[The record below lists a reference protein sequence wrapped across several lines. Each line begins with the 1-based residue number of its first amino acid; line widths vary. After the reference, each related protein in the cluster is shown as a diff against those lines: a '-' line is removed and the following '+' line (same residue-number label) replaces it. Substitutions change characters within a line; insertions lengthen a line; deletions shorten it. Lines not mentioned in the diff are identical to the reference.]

1 MKNGNLD
8 GGKRNG
14 GQVGLSPAA
23 GSSNQDS
30 GGERTGKPAV
40 PIGRPASVRVRHVLL
55 ALALAL
61 SALAWHVVG
70 VTAQEAAPAVK
81 PAVVKPERAK
91 PRGRLPAYY
100 ARVVSATQREKI
112 YDIQAK
118 FDEQLKMLEEQ
129 LAALVSQRDS
139 EVEAVLTD
147 EQKQQIAGFEAEAK
161 ARRGAGGAPAEETP
175 AADATKTSSTP

>member
-8 GGKRNG
+8 GGLRSG
-14 GQVGLSPAA
+14 GQVGLSGRAVRP
-23 GSSNQDS
+23 NQDS
-30 GGERTGKPAV
+30 GGERSGRTRG
-40 PIGRPASVRVRHVLL
+40 PIGRPARFRIRHLLL

-70 VTAQEAAPAVK
+70 VTAQEAEPAAK
-81 PAVVKPERAK
+81 PAVVKTERAK

-139 EVEAVLTD
+139 EVEAVLTA
-147 EQKQQIAGFEAEAK
+147 EQKQQIAAFEAEAK
-161 ARRGAGGAPAEETP
+161 ARRGASNAPAEEPP